1 MSENE
6 ERSGEFG
13 EPGGLDDLI
22 FKPPLILLRLVLFSK
37 FLNFS
42 SASNVLRSVGE
53 MHLVFLLG
61 LTSYIRLPF

>member
-6 ERSGEFG
+6 ERRSGLG
-13 EPGGLDDLI
+13 EPGGLADLI
-22 FKPPLILLRLVLFSK
+22 FKPPFILLRLVLFSK

-42 SASNVLRSVGE
+42 SASDALRSVGE